1 MNDWVGASEDSMTP
15 RERMLVQA
23 LYGVEEKM
31 RPGLAMVS
39 GEVKKL
45 EVERERARLE
55 TERLEFEE
63 LRREIREDRI
73 WREEQESRL
82 VERIE

>member
-1 MNDWVGASEDSMTP
+1 MTP
-15 RERMLVQA
+15 RERSLLQA
-23 LYGVEEKM
+23 LYGVKEKM
-31 RPGLAMVS
+31 RPGLVMVD
-39 GEVKKL
+39 GEVRKL

-55 TERLEFEE
+55 TERLEYEE

>member
-1 MNDWVGASEDSMTP
+1 MTP
-15 RERMLVQA
+15 RERSLLQA

-31 RPGLAMVS
+31 RPGLVMVD
-39 GEVKKL
+39 GEVRKL

-55 TERLEFEE
+55 TERLEYEE